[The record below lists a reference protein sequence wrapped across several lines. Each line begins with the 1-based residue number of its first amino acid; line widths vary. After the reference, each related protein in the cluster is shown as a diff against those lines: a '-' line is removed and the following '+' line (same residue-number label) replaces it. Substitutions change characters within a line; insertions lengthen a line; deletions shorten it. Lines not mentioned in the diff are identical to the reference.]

1 MLSTSLSTAILF
13 LIPVNYNK
21 CVYLIYLNT
30 FSLDFANFALL
41 LVALVG
47 FMFLLKS
54 VSLIF
59 LLIVSELAWITLYS
73 TTLVMAITFNSLL
86 FLGLSFFFLMFSA
99 AEISLGLFIFY
110 IQNYLH
116 LTLSTFNVPQS
127 T

>member
-1 MLSTSLSTAILF
+1 M
-13 LIPVNYNK
+13 
-21 CVYLIYLNT
+21 YLNT

-73 TTLVMAITFNSLL
+73 TTLVIAIIFNSLL

-99 AEISLGLFIFY
+99 AEISLGLFVFY

-116 LTLSTFNVPQS
+116 STLSTFNVPQS